1 MGTLDNERIELLNK
15 KRISQEGRFFDFFK
29 IIKTKYTG
37 MHAMNW
43 DWDKL
48 KAKQEHKEGGGG
60 FVPPDINK
68 VMDKFKKFKLP
79 GGPLILLIFILL
91 FFSTSTFYTVGVDEV
106 GVVQRFGKYVRTT
119 QPGLNFKLPS
129 GIEKV
134 TKVKVRRVYKE
145 EFGFRTVRR
154 DIQTRAISGGE
165 NKNVSL
171 MLTGDLNVALVPWIV
186 QYRIKDPYKFLF
198 KVHDVRRL
206 LIDMSEA
213 AMRLVVGDRSIN
225 EVISKR
231 EEIAIEARNVLQ
243 AEMDK
248 AESGINIVTIEM
260 KKTNVPGPV
269 QPSFNE
275 VNQATQEKERMIYQ
289 AKEDYNKAIPA
300 ARGEA
305 ERTIKAA
312 EGYALDRVNRAKG
325 DAARFKAL
333 YAEYAK
339 AKDVTKR
346 RLYLESLKDLLPKIG
361 EKYIVDEDQKNLLP
375 LLNIGKQN
383 GVKK

>member
-1 MGTLDNERIELLNK
+1 
-15 KRISQEGRFFDFFK
+15 
-29 IIKTKYTG
+29 
-37 MHAMNW
+37 MNW
-43 DWDKL
+43 DWEKL
-48 KAKQEHKEGGGG
+48 KKQQEGKEGGM
-60 FVPPDINK
+60 VPPK
-68 VMDKFKKFKLP
+68 MDDLVEKFKKFKLP
-79 GGPLILLIFILL
+79 GGPLLILL
-91 FFSTSTFYTVGVDEV
+91 FVLIFFGSSMFYTVAVDEV
-106 GVVQRFGKYVRTT
+106 GVVQRFGKFVRIT

-145 EFGFRTVRR
+145 EFT
-154 DIQTRAISGGE
+154 
-165 NKNVSL
+165 NVAL

-198 KVHDVRRL
+198 KVRDIRKL

-231 EEIAIEARNVLQ
+231 EEIAVEAREVLQ
-243 AEMDK
+243 AEMDN
-248 AESGINIVTIEM
+248 ADSGINIVTIEM

-275 VNQATQEKERMIYQ
+275 VNQAIQEKEKMIYQ
-289 AKEDYNKAIPA
+289 AKEDYNKAIPTA
-300 ARGEA
+300 KGEA

-312 EGYALDRVNRAKG
+312 EGYSLDRVNRAKG
-325 DAARFKAL
+325 DAARFKAF

-346 RLYLESLKDLLPKIG
+346 RLYLETLKGLLPKLG
-361 EKYIVDEDQKNLLP
+361 DKYIIDSDQKNFLP
-375 LLNIGKQN
+375 LLNLGKQK
-383 GVKK
+383 GEK

>member
-1 MGTLDNERIELLNK
+1 
-15 KRISQEGRFFDFFK
+15 
-29 IIKTKYTG
+29 
-37 MHAMNW
+37 MNW
-43 DWDKL
+43 DWEKL
-48 KAKQEHKEGGGG
+48 KKQQEEKEGGI
-60 FVPPDINK
+60 VPPKMDDL
-68 VMDKFKKFKLP
+68 VDKFKKFKLP
-79 GGPLILLIFILL
+79 GGPLLILLLALIFLG
-91 FFSTSTFYTVGVDEV
+91 TSTFFTVGVDEV
-106 GVVQRFGKYVRTT
+106 GVVQRFGKYVRTS

-145 EFGFRTVRR
+145 EFGFRSLRTEDTRR
-154 DIQTRAISGGE
+154 RTFTGGE
-165 NKNVSL
+165 STNVAL

-231 EEIAIEARNVLQ
+231 EEIAVEARQVLQ
-243 AEMDK
+243 VEMDN
-248 AESGINIVTIEM
+248 AEPGINIVTIEM
-260 KKTNVPGPV
+260 KKTNVPAPV

-275 VNQATQEKERMIYQ
+275 VNQAIQEKEKMIYQ

-300 ARGEA
+300 AKGEA

-312 EGYALDRVNRAKG
+312 EGYSLDRINRAKG
-325 DAARFKAL
+325 DASRFKAL
-333 YAEYAK
+333 YKEYAK

-346 RLYLESLKDLLPKIG
+346 RLYLETLKGLLPKLG
-361 EKYIVDEDQKNLLP
+361 DKYIIDSDQKSVLP
-375 LLNIGKQN
+375 LLNLGKPK
-383 GVKK
+383 GEK